1 ENNMVIGDMILA
13 NEVLNTSNSQ
23 IVLNSPNNILPVL
36 TTPAFVSF
44 GVALIISGVDFK
56 KEHKLV
62 IEFSEVES
70 EEEGTIIF
78 SELIPENTNQIDN
91 NSTLSAN
98 LSLRNIRVN
107 KLGYHNVTLKVDN
120 KEITKSIINIIKTD

>member
-1 ENNMVIGDMILA
+1 MVIGDMILA

-23 IVLNSPNNILPVL
+23 IVLNSPNNIFPVL